1 MEKMINTLGT
11 QAREL
16 MNSPIIK
23 DMLNACQNDTE
34 RCELLAV
41 ASMYALLKA
50 N

>member
-1 MEKMINTLGT
+1 MEKMINTLGK

-16 MNSPIIK
+16 MNSEVVIN
-23 DMLNACQNDTE
+23 MLNSCQNDTE
-34 RCELLAV
+34 RCEMLAI